1 MGMFVDYA
9 TKSDLAT
16 YMGKVEDDLPKGVDI
31 LIKRASELVCIAM
44 RGNYN
49 PNNEEHVEAA
59 KLAVCAQCQ
68 DWIEREVS
76 AVANNNI
83 ASFSLG
89 ELSIT
94 YSDVDKYSNKLS
106 TTSIRYL
113 NHKHLLYKGMG

>member
-1 MGMFVDYA
+1 MSMFVDYA
-9 TKSDLAT
+9 TKSDLAE
-16 YMGKVEDDLPKGVDI
+16 YMGKKEEELPSGVEI
-31 LIKRASELVCIAM
+31 LINRASELVCIAM
-44 RGNYN
+44 RANYN
-49 PNNEEHVEAA
+49 PNNEHHVEAA

-76 AVANNNI
+76 AVANENI

-106 TTSIRYL
+106 VTAVRYL
-113 NHKHLLYKGMG
+113 NYKHLLFKGMR

>member
-1 MGMFVDYA
+1 MSMFVDYA
-9 TKSDLAT
+9 TKADLAT
-16 YMGKVEDDLPKGVDI
+16 YMGKKEDELPSGVEI
-31 LIKRASELVCIAM
+31 LIKRASEIVCIAM
-44 RGNYN
+44 RKNYN
-49 PNNEEHVEAA
+49 PSNEEHVEAA

-94 YSDVDKYSNKLS
+94 YSDVDKYSNKLCA
-106 TTSIRYL
+106 TAVRYL
-113 NHKHLLYKGMG
+113 NYKHLLYKGMR

>member
-1 MGMFVDYA
+1 MSMFVEYA

-16 YMGKVEDDLPKGVDI
+16 YMGKKEDELPSGSEI

-44 RGNYN
+44 RNNYDSRN
-49 PNNEEHVEAA
+49 DEHVEIA
-59 KLAVCAQCQ
+59 KLSVCAQCQ

-76 AVANNNI
+76 AVANENI

-106 TTSIRYL
+106 ATAVRYL
-113 NHKHLLYKGMG
+113 NYKHLLFKGMR

>member
-1 MGMFVDYA
+1 MSMFVEYA
-9 TKSDLAT
+9 SKVDLAE
-16 YMGKVEDDLPKGVDI
+16 YMGKKENELPSGVEI
-31 LIKRASELVCIAM
+31 LLKRANELVCIAM
-44 RGNYN
+44 RNNYN

-59 KLAVCAQCQ
+59 KLSVCAQCQ

-76 AVANNNI
+76 AVANSNV

-106 TTSIRYL
+106 VSSIRYL
-113 NHKHLLYKGMG
+113 NHKHLLYKGMR

>member
-1 MGMFVDYA
+1 MSMFVDYA
-9 TKSDLAT
+9 TKADLAE
-16 YMGKVEDDLPKGVDI
+16 YMGKKEEDLPSGVEI
-31 LIKRASELVCIAM
+31 LINRASELVCIAM
-44 RGNYN
+44 RTNYN
-49 PNNEEHVEAA
+49 PKNEQHVEAA

-76 AVANNNI
+76 AVANNNV

-106 TTSIRYL
+106 ATAVRYL
-113 NHKHLLYKGMG
+113 NYKHLLFKGMR

>member
-1 MGMFVDYA
+1 MSMFVDYA
-9 TKSDLAT
+9 TKADLAE
-16 YMGKVEDDLPKGVDI
+16 YMGKKEDELPSGVEI
-31 LIKRASELVCIAM
+31 LIKRASEIIFIAM

-59 KLAVCAQCQ
+59 KLATCAQCQ

-76 AVANNNI
+76 AVANNNV

-106 TTSIRYL
+106 TAAVRYL
-113 NHKHLLYKGMG
+113 NYKHLLYKGMR

>member
-1 MGMFVDYA
+1 MSMFVDYA
-9 TKSDLAT
+9 TKSDLAI
-16 YMGKVEDDLPKGVDI
+16 YMGKKEDELPTGVDI

-49 PNNEEHVEAA
+49 PKNEEHVEAA
-59 KLAVCAQCQ
+59 KLAVCSQCQ

-83 ASFSLG
+83 ESFSLG

-106 TTSIRYL
+106 ATSMRYL
-113 NHKHLLYKGMG
+113 NHKHLLYKGMR

>member
-1 MGMFVDYA
+1 MSMFVDYA
-9 TKSDLAT
+9 TKADLAT
-16 YMGKVEDDLPKGVDI
+16 YMGKKEDELPSGVEI
-31 LIKRASELVCIAM
+31 LIKRASEIACIAM
-44 RGNYN
+44 RKNYN
-49 PNNEEHVEAA
+49 PSNEGHVEAA

-94 YSDVDKYSNKLS
+94 YSDVDKYSNKLCA
-106 TTSIRYL
+106 TAVRYL
-113 NHKHLLYKGMG
+113 NYKHLLYKGMR